1 MKLRRDSNFSIP
13 STKEARKTLKNNA
26 REPQKKQITE
36 ENATYGIFRTK
47 QATQTNHAIREPEN
61 EVEVTQNVTQNIP
74 STK

>member
-13 STKEARKTLKNNA
+13 STKEARKTLKNNV

-47 QATQTNHAIREPEN
+47 GYNTNNTNKPCNKR
-61 EVEVTQNVTQNIP
+61 T
-74 STK
+74 